1 MDRGGDGRVN
11 IAGNGTDDDERH
23 ANITRIWQGVD
34 ASRIVAMPL
43 DSGTAAQIIRAYGDM
58 LIQVNVMLP
67 TRLRMVVA
75 QHVVRDHQHYCSTTR
90 CAQARRWLAQ
100 TVEREAAG
108 A

>member
-11 IAGNGTDDDERH
+11 IAGNDDDQHERR
-23 ANITRIWQGVD
+23 ANISRIWQGVD

-43 DSGTAAQIIRAYGDM
+43 DSGTAAQIVRAYGGM

-67 TRLRMVVA
+67 TRLRMAVA
-75 QHVVRDHQHYCSTTR
+75 QHVVRDHQHYCSITR

-100 TVEREAAG
+100 TVEIKAAG